1 MIKDNTSRCLHCM
14 YSFFLTLET
23 VFSYI
28 KYIPHLHLSFFIFL
42 FLFHLYL
49 TLIATRHF
57 STISFGSISLQ
68 TAFNFITIFDTGSSQ
83 HTTSVRNIHQMCSVK
98 KGVLRN
104 FKKLTGNHLCQSL
117 FLRPNNFNF
126 IKKEARKF
134 IKKETLAQVF
144 RCELFKISRNTF
156 FYRTPLDDCF

>member
-1 MIKDNTSRCLHCM
+1 MHVLFLLKKLLFHILSIFHICIYHF
-14 YSFFLTLET
+14 SF
-23 VFSYI
+23 
-28 KYIPHLHLSFFIFL
+28 FL

-68 TAFNFITIFDTGSSQ
+68 TAFNFITIFDTGSS
-83 HTTSVRNIHQMCSVK
+83 HYIASVRNIHQMCSVK